1 MHRSSLSL
9 PLPPPPIPSSL
20 PRMHAWV
27 GHHRRRAH
35 FRPLCVGSETSSVHM
50 MQCHSR
56 RRLLKY
62 LPGVRVE
69 YGGSAAK
76 LLDSYLHQDAGAK
89 HAANLPVSQRYFY
102 MKNRSSSTSS
112 SRVAGVSQ
120 QHQMIQLRLGA
131 AQMLSSS
138 QHTSI
143 DNLNEAHPLYYAQ
156 TSPRAAGLTAP
167 LVLALKR
174 LRIHR
179 LTELQGAL
187 VPLLLKGR
195 HVIAHSETGTGK
207 SFGIALAIANRIIRD
222 QLNYRLHTVVLVPTE
237 ELALQYDKW
246 LRHFG
251 GCTSQVVQ
259 VAIDSITLE
268 AQLAKLHNIQPHV
281 LVGTPQRIAD
291 IVRLSPS
298 ILGEKLRRKVDCVVL
313 DEADMIIHATVAYGR
328 QRLSGANLVDRLFR
342 NKREEVPAQLVAA
355 SATVDG
361 VTAQTLNTWTRND
374 RTVRLTTSF
383 VEHTVPPTIQFY
395 FFGASRA
402 YPLERCL
409 LLCLQLICTQ
419 QPDARILIFTEDERV
434 ADVCTLLTSVEVED
448 EMRRIAPDALPPTKV
463 FAGALH
469 ALPRSLS
476 STGTTDARN
485 SDNAVAYRRVPFTL
499 ETQQTAP
506 FSAVRGS
513 GNVYE
518 DVRAHQV
525 IRQRGDVYVK
535 NNSSLS
541 RLNEGKLVVGVGS
554 FDSSRGLHVNGI
566 THVILYGECPS
577 TACFV
582 HCAGRTGRMGAEG
595 DVLLLYPPSSGRQVQ
610 QVCSSLELPFHS
622 SRMSAVEDLLRSGEA
637 RNTASGAM
645 NGSASGVAAVNT

>member
-1 MHRSSLSL
+1 MAVSPVRSEEKLF
-9 PLPPPPIPSSL
+9 P
-20 PRMHAWV
+20 
-27 GHHRRRAH
+27 
-35 FRPLCVGSETSSVHM
+35 T
-50 MQCHSR
+50 MQRHSR
-56 RRLLKY
+56 RTLLKY
-62 LPGVRVE
+62 LRGARVE

-76 LLDSYLHQDAGAK
+76 LLDSYLHQDAGAR

-102 MKNRSSSTSS
+102 VKNMKKGAPPPRSST
-112 SRVAGVSQ
+112 VGVSQ
-120 QHQMIQLRLGA
+120 RHPPTRLRLGA

-138 QHTSI
+138 QHTDIS
-143 DNLNEAHPLYYAQ
+143 NLNAAHPLFYAQ

-187 VPLLLKGR
+187 VPLLLKGK

-207 SFGIALAIANRIIRD
+207 SFGIALAIANRIVRD

-259 VAIDSITLE
+259 AAIGSIPLE

-281 LVGTPQRIAD
+281 LVGTPQRVAD
-291 IVRLSPS
+291 ILRLSPS

-313 DEADMIIHATVAYGR
+313 DEADMIVHATLTYGR
-328 QRLSGANLVDRLFR
+328 QQLSGANLVDRLFR
-342 NKREEVPAQLVAA
+342 HRREEVPAQLVAA

-361 VTAQTLNTWTRND
+361 VTAQMLNAWTRND

-383 VEHTVPPTIQFY
+383 VEHTIPPTIQFY
-395 FFGASRA
+395 FFGASRV

-409 LLCLQLICTQ
+409 VLSLQLICKQ
-419 QPDARILIFTEDERV
+419 RPDARILLFTEGERV
-434 ADVCTLLTSVEVED
+434 AEVCMLLTSADVESEV
-448 EMRRIAPDALPPTKV
+448 RRVAPGALSPTKAI
-463 FAGALH
+463 AGALH
-469 ALPRSLS
+469 ALPQSAPSANAAASRDPDNPASHRMEPLAMARQRAPS
-476 STGTTDARN
+476 GTVT
-485 SDNAVAYRRVPFTL
+485 
-499 ETQQTAP
+499 
-506 FSAVRGS
+506 RGGGS
-513 GNVYE
+513 VYE

-525 IRQRGDVYVK
+525 VRQHGDVYVK
-535 NNSSLS
+535 NNSTLS
-541 RLNEGKLVVGVGS
+541 RLNEGKLMVGVGS
-554 FDSSRGLHVNGI
+554 FNSSRGLHVNGI
-566 THVILYGECPS
+566 THVILYGACPS

-595 DVLLLYPPSSGRQVQ
+595 DVLVLYPPSSGRQVQ
-610 QVCSSLELPFHS
+610 QVCCSLELPFHP
-622 SRMSAVEDLLRSGEA
+622 SRMSAVEHLLRSGEA
-637 RNTASGAM
+637 HAAEPASVATSETASGEA
-645 NGSASGVAAVNT
+645 AFVA

>member
-1 MHRSSLSL
+1 
-9 PLPPPPIPSSL
+9 
-20 PRMHAWV
+20 
-27 GHHRRRAH
+27 
-35 FRPLCVGSETSSVHM
+35 
-50 MQCHSR
+50 MQRHSR

-89 HAANLPVSQRYFY
+89 HAVNLPVSQRYFY
-102 MKNRSSSTSS
+102 MKNRNNDVS
-112 SRVAGVSQ
+112 SRSASGASQ

-143 DNLNEAHPLYYAQ
+143 DNVNEAHPLYYAQ

-187 VPLLLKGR
+187 VPLLLKGK

-207 SFGIALAIANRIIRD
+207 SFGVALGIANRIIRD

-259 VAIDSITLE
+259 VAIDSIPLE

-281 LVGTPQRIAD
+281 LVGTPQRVAD

-313 DEADMIIHATVAYGR
+313 DEADMIIHANVAYGR

-342 NKREEVPAQLVAA
+342 NRREEVPAQLVAA

-383 VEHTVPPTIQFY
+383 VEHTIPPTIQFY
-395 FFGASRA
+395 FFGASRV

-409 LLCLQLICTQ
+409 LLSLQLICTQ
-419 QPDARILIFTEDERV
+419 RPDTRILIFTEDERV
-434 ADVCTLLTSVEVED
+434 AEVCALLTSAEVEG
-448 EMRRIAPDALPPTKV
+448 EMRRIAPGTLSPTKV

-469 ALPRSLS
+469 ALPRSIPS
-476 STGTTDARN
+476 ADTKESHYP
-485 SDNAVAYRRVPFTL
+485 DNPVSHRRVPLTTA
-499 ETQQTAP
+499 TQQAAP
-506 FSAVRGS
+506 FSAIRGS
-513 GNVYE
+513 SSVYE

-525 IRQRGDVYVK
+525 IRQHGDVYVK

-554 FDSSRGLHVNGI
+554 FNSSRGLHVNGI
-566 THVILYGECPS
+566 THVILYGACPS
-577 TACFV
+577 AACFV

-595 DVLLLYPPSSGRQVQ
+595 DVLVLYPPSSGRQVQ
-610 QVCSSLELPFHS
+610 QVCSSLEIPFHS

-637 RNTASGAM
+637 RTTESVAGAVNESASGAAA
-645 NGSASGVAAVNT
+645 GST

>member
-1 MHRSSLSL
+1 
-9 PLPPPPIPSSL
+9 
-20 PRMHAWV
+20 
-27 GHHRRRAH
+27 
-35 FRPLCVGSETSSVHM
+35 
-50 MQCHSR
+50 MQRHSR

-69 YGGSAAK
+69 YGGSAAT
-76 LLDSYLHQDAGAK
+76 LLNSYLHQDAGAK

-102 MKNRSSSTSS
+102 MKNMNDAAAVPG
-112 SRVAGVSQ
+112 VAGVSK
-120 QHQMIQLRLGA
+120 QHQMIKLRLGE

-138 QHTSI
+138 QHTGI
-143 DNLNEAHPLYYAQ
+143 GNLNEAHPLFYAQ

-167 LVLALKR
+167 LVLALRR

-187 VPLLLKGR
+187 VPLLLKGK

-237 ELALQYDKW
+237 DLALQYDKW

-259 VAIDSITLE
+259 AAIDSIPLE
-268 AQLAKLHNIQPHV
+268 GQLAKLHNIQPHV
-281 LVGTPQRIAD
+281 LVGTPQRVAD
-291 IVRLSPS
+291 ILRLSPS
-298 ILGEKLRRKVDCVVL
+298 ILGEKLRRRVDCVIL
-313 DEADMIIHATVAYGR
+313 DEADMIIHCDVMYGR
-328 QRLSGANLVDRLFR
+328 QRISGANLVDRIFR
-342 NKREEVPAQLVAA
+342 NRREEVPAQLVAA

-395 FFGASRA
+395 FFGASSM

-409 LLCLQLICTQ
+409 LLTLQLICKQ
-419 QPDARILIFTEDERV
+419 RSDARVLLFTEDERITE
-434 ADVCTLLTSVEVED
+434 VCTLLTSAEVERD
-448 EMRRIAPDALPPTKV
+448 VRRVAPDALSPSKV

-469 ALPRSLS
+469 ALPQHVS
-476 STGTTDARN
+476 STNARDSGDLN
-485 SDNAVAYRRVPFTL
+485 SLVSHRRGGEWTASQQAAPG
-499 ETQQTAP
+499 ET
-506 FSAVRGS
+506 VRRS
-513 GNVYE
+513 YKVYE

-525 IRQRGDVYVK
+525 VRQHGDVYVK

-541 RLNEGKLVVGVGS
+541 KLNEGKLVVGVGS
-554 FDSSRGLHVNGI
+554 LNSSRGLHVNGI
-566 THVILYGECPS
+566 THVILYGACPS

-595 DVLLLYPPSSGRQVQ
+595 DVVVIYPPSSGRQVQ
-610 QVCSSLELPFHS
+610 QVCNAVEIPFHP
-622 SRMSAVEDLLRSGEA
+622 SRMSAVEDLLRSDEA
-637 RNTASGAM
+637 RTTESSTADMNGAASRAAVVDAWGSGAP
-645 NGSASGVAAVNT
+645 VARQVGDTDINAHLNVNTRMC

>member
-1 MHRSSLSL
+1 MAHFILSPPRTL
-9 PLPPPPIPSSL
+9 PVNI
-20 PRMHAWV
+20 HARV
-27 GHHRRRAH
+27 CRHHHRRAH
-35 FRPLCVGSETSSVHM
+35 VRPSCQKPNKRVVT

-56 RRLLKY
+56 WRLLKY

-69 YGGSAAK
+69 YSGSAAK
-76 LLDSYLHQDAGAK
+76 LLDSYLHQDSGTK
-89 HAANLPVSQRYFY
+89 YAANLPVSQRYFY
-102 MKNRSSSTSS
+102 MKKMSNGTSLSSA
-112 SRVAGVSQ
+112 VGVSQ
-120 QHQMIQLRLGA
+120 QHQVIQLRLGA

-143 DNLNEAHPLYYAQ
+143 GNLNEAHPLYYAQ
-156 TSPRAAGLTAP
+156 TSPRAAGLTVP

-174 LRIHR
+174 LRINR

-187 VPLLLKGR
+187 VPLLLKGK

-259 VAIDSITLE
+259 AAIDSIPLE
-268 AQLAKLHNIQPHV
+268 EQLAKLHNIQPHV
-281 LVGTPQRIAD
+281 LVGTPQRMGD
-291 IVRLSPS
+291 ILRLSPS
-298 ILGEKLRRKVDCVVL
+298 VLGERLRRKVDCVVL
-313 DEADMIIHATVAYGR
+313 DEADMIIHANIVYGR

-342 NKREEVPAQLVAA
+342 NRREEVPAQLVAA
-355 SATVDG
+355 SATVDS

-383 VEHTVPPTIQFY
+383 VEHTIPSTIQFY
-395 FFGASRA
+395 FFGASTA
-402 YPLERCL
+402 YPLEKCL
-409 LLCLQLICTQ
+409 LLSLQLICRQ
-419 QPDARILIFTEDERV
+419 RPDARILLFTEDERI
-434 ADVCTLLTSVEVED
+434 AEVCTLLTSAEVD
-448 EMRRIAPDALPPTKV
+448 REMRRVAPGALPPTKM
-463 FAGALH
+463 FAAALH
-469 ALPRSLS
+469 ALPRSAP
-476 STGTTDARN
+476 STHTMASHDPDNPVSHRRRPHTTTAKQE
-485 SDNAVAYRRVPFTL
+485 VP
-499 ETQQTAP
+499 ANP
-506 FSAVRGS
+506 AHGRGS
-513 GNVYE
+513 VYE

-525 IRQRGDVYVK
+525 IRQHGDVYVK

-554 FDSSRGLHVNGI
+554 LNSSRGLHVNGI
-566 THVILYGECPS
+566 THVILYGACPS
-577 TACFV
+577 AACFV

-595 DVLLLYPPSSGRQVQ
+595 DVLVLYPPSSGRQVQ

-622 SRMSAVEDLLRSGEA
+622 GRMSAVEDLLRSGEA
-637 RNTASGAM
+637 RATKSATAAMSESAGGA
-645 NGSASGVAAVNT
+645 APALA